1 MLMVYIPAGVTL
13 VVEMVMVEEPEA
25 ATANVTVDG
34 LIETVGALL
43 VAGLIPDR
51 RAVAPAKPLML
62 DNVRF
67 ALI

>member
-1 MLMVYIPAGVTL
+1 
-13 VVEMVMVEEPEA
+13 MVEEPEA